1 MAAAVDT
8 RAISAFSSLPEAS
21 ITSLIDSP
29 TTELVVSFLQAIE
42 TRAKECEQTKSQKI
56 KLEVE
61 LETVVRTNESKTK
74 VLQNSRDKALAE
86 ASKLRVDLQTAE
98 NARSRLES
106 EIEQLRSATANES
119 TEINTLKSRIAS
131 LESANRDT
139 LALLESK
146 TTAYE
151 SLSQDLSAQHQ
162 KAVELR
168 KTITTLE
175 QSVQSANAA
184 LASARFKEQSL
195 QQEVEILKKNNEWLE
210 NERKIKA
217 EEHANFR
224 KEKNARISELSRLNE
239 QYISEVEALKRSE
252 SSLKHRLEEQMT
264 KFEETLEEMQKL
276 REEKISAEDA
286 FRVELESVNRLA
298 ELQAASAET
307 AKQRVQELSAAL
319 EEAREEAADEI
330 GTIRAEI
337 ETEHNDRVAAEQ
349 RVAELEKTI
358 EQLSSELEEARARP
372 ATPQRHTNGSG
383 VTTPLRAGTPSGI
396 FSPSSVSRPRA
407 QMTMTQLF
415 SEYKKLEGELA
426 AEKRVS
432 EQLRENLDAMVEE
445 LENNKPEIEE
455 LRTEHERLQ
464 SEVVEMSAIVD
475 KANAD
480 RESAIKELRNAQGQL
495 ESRSKEVEVLTQQL
509 RDMGSEIRFL
519 LIEQHVRE
527 QGDNLTREEFD
538 ELERQAKEGMEQDM
552 ANLSETQQLINQ
564 RLIVFKNIRELQ
576 EQNENQLKTIRNL
589 VSELESNEAKEKEQ
603 QNHALSQEL
612 EQARAQIA
620 SYQDELRTMVAQTK
634 SFVKERDM
642 FRNMLTRRG
651 HLPANVQPTD
661 FSRSLPIPAGG
672 AESAAGSVAD
682 GENDYAKLLKDL
694 QQHFDSYR
702 QEAATD
708 HSALKNQ
715 VDELS
720 RKNSQLQ
727 AEISR
732 TVGQL
737 TAANQRYEMLQANY
751 NSLKAENAEIQ
762 KRSWAAM
769 ENATKQELKT
779 QQVAE
784 ELVEARGLLDS
795 LRRDAANLKAEKDL
809 WKSVEKRLI
818 EDNESLRNERGRLDQ
833 LNASLQTMINE
844 REQTDAES
852 RRRLQ
857 SQTEALE
864 SELQSV
870 KRKLNE
876 EIEESKK
883 AALRR
888 EYEHEQSQK
897 RIDDLV
903 TSLSAA
909 KEELASAK
917 TARDH
922 LQARVD
928 ELAVELRS
936 AEERLEVLTKP
947 AEPSSETNGQ
957 EDTSLSKEQEL
968 AVEISELRR
977 DLELK
982 VAELERANEQVEV
995 YKNIS
1000 QSSEERLQELSET
1013 NDQYREE
1020 TESALAEKEAKIKEL
1035 EQRIEDIS
1043 SELTTTN
1050 NELSKLRD
1058 EQAEFTQKMEEQK
1071 ANFEAEI
1078 ERLKEEAEKN
1088 AEQAQFNLEASK
1100 IQAQIATEAQQNYE
1114 NELVKHAEAAKN
1126 VHTVREE
1133 ANQLRLELVDLRT
1146 QAATYK
1152 SDLEQKEA
1160 SWVEMK
1166 ERFEKEISDLKK
1178 RREEVV
1184 QQNNLLHSQLESV
1197 TQQITTLQR
1206 DRAALTG
1213 GDNEEVPEQS
1223 SAELDRLQEVITYL
1237 RREKD
1242 IVDVQY
1248 QLSLQEAKRL
1258 RQQLDFTQSQLD
1270 ETRLKLDQQRRAEA
1284 DSERN
1289 KLEHSKLMES
1299 LNELNLYRES
1309 SVTLRAEAK
1318 QAAQALAEKSQRVE
1332 ELEGQMQSLQARVAE
1347 LENLV
1352 ELREGELKLSQE
1364 DRDHWQ
1370 QRCQNILSKYDR
1382 VDPAELEALKEKIS
1396 SLETERDELKSELDK
1411 VKIERDEAQKA
1422 LQDQIN
1428 ATQSAVEAAKGDLKT
1443 RLENQFKEV
1452 LRKNRAALG
1461 ERKAELD
1468 AALAQQA
1475 DLQTELESLK
1485 EQLAAAQTQGHADG
1499 PATSTNQVNGEQQT
1513 STEEATATATTPN
1526 TDVSQ
1531 LETRIKELEN
1541 SLAEKE
1547 KELEA
1552 INASA
1557 EEKFKTRVTAMEK
1570 ILNARLAEVKHQAA
1584 EAKKAALDELTER
1597 LTARHQEELEAL
1609 RAGSIPVA
1617 AELQEPAEEGAKTSS
1632 TLDPAQIPDEVL
1644 LALPEAKARL
1654 LVAKHEVLRRILQT
1668 NIKKQVEK
1676 EKEALRKE
1684 LTEQLG
1690 AGGTGDGATAAKVQE
1705 LEQKFTAEKE
1715 EIIQQKVAEFNAERE
1730 SIIKQYEEKLA
1741 REKQDLVIK
1750 HKEELNNQ
1758 KLEFDKEAQRKIDE
1772 QIKNAEQMWE
1782 KRGAVKFNMAQSRA
1796 ALATAKLEVVKKA
1809 AEETPE
1815 KPVGEVWSIAKDA
1828 KPPAAPKPAPTAAAA
1843 TAPPAAPA
1851 QSPAKAEPKQDKKPD
1866 TEGKANGNVQPHAQP
1881 AATAT
1886 EKPAQTQPPAAT
1898 PTSQPAQPAQM
1909 NTSHAAPKP
1918 ADAQS
1923 SQAAPKPTTQ
1933 ATNEPAKPQQPS
1945 TGAALMHQLQS
1956 GIPRGGSI
1964 RGNRGSGIP
1973 RGRGAPRG
1981 RGGATH
1987 ANAGMH
1993 QQGRGGNQS
2002 PGRGALNPQAAQ
2014 FTPGG
2019 GNKRARDDGEGAD
2032 GGGQGKRIRGEG
2044 GAA

>member
-1 MAAAVDT
+1 MAAEVDT
-8 RAISAFSSLPEAS
+8 RALSAFSSLPEPS

-29 TTELVVSFLQAIE
+29 TSELVISFLRSIE
-42 TRAKECEQTKSQKI
+42 TRAKECEQNKSQKI

-61 LETVVRTNESKTK
+61 LETVVRTSESKTK
-74 VLQNSRDKALAE
+74 VLQTSRDKALAE
-86 ASKLRVDLQTAE
+86 ASKLRVELQTAE
-98 NARSRLES
+98 NARSRLDS
-106 EIEQLRSATANES
+106 EVEQLRSATANENV
-119 TEINTLKSRIAS
+119 EITSLKSRISS
-131 LESANRDT
+131 LEAANRDT
-139 LALLESK
+139 LVLLESK
-146 TTAYE
+146 TSAYE

-168 KTITTLE
+168 KQITTLE

-184 LASARFKEQSL
+184 VASAKFKEQSL
-195 QQEVEILKKNNEWLE
+195 QQEVEMLKKNNEWLE
-210 NERKIKA
+210 NERKIKTD
-217 EEHANFR
+217 EHAHFR
-224 KEKNARISELSRLNE
+224 KEKNARIAELSRSNE
-239 QYISEVEALKRSE
+239 QYISEVEALRRSE

-264 KFEETLEEMQKL
+264 KFEETLEEMQKV

-286 FRVELESVNRLA
+286 FRVELQSVNRLA

-319 EEAREEAADEI
+319 EEAREEAAEEI

-349 RVAELEKTI
+349 RVSELEKSL
-358 EQLSSELEEARARP
+358 EQLSSELDEARARP
-372 ATPQRHTNGSG
+372 STPQRPTNGSG
-383 VTTPLRAGTPSGI
+383 ITTPLRPGTPSGI
-396 FSPSSVSRPRA
+396 FSPASISRPRT
-407 QMTMTQLF
+407 QMTITQLF
-415 SEYKKLEGELA
+415 SEYKKLEAELA
-426 AEKRVS
+426 NEKRVS

-455 LRTEHERLQ
+455 LRTDHERLQ

-480 RESAIKELRNAQGQL
+480 RNSAIKELRTCQGQL
-495 ESRSKEVEVLTQQL
+495 ESKSKEAQVLTQQL

-527 QGDNLTREEFD
+527 QGGNMTKEEFD
-538 ELERQAKEGMEQDM
+538 ELETQAKEAMSQDM

-564 RLIVFKNIRELQ
+564 RLIVFKNIHELQ
-576 EQNENQLKTIRNL
+576 QQNENQLKTIRNL
-589 VSELESNEAKEKEQ
+589 VGELESNEAKEKEQ

-612 EQARAQIA
+612 EQARSQIA
-620 SYQDELRTMVAQTK
+620 SYQDELRTMVAQTQ

-651 HLPANVQPTD
+651 HLPGQVQPTD

-672 AESAAGSVAD
+672 GESPAGSVTG
-682 GENDYAKLLKDL
+682 GESDYAKLLKEL

-702 QEAATD
+702 REASTD
-708 HSALKNQ
+708 HTALKNQ

-727 AEISR
+727 TEMSR
-732 TVGQL
+732 TLGQL

-751 NSLKAENAEIQ
+751 NSLKAENGEIQ
-762 KRSWAAM
+762 KRSWTVL

-795 LRRDAANLKAEKDL
+795 LRRDSANLKAEKDL
-809 WKSVEKRLI
+809 WKSVERRLVD
-818 EDNESLRNERGRLDQ
+818 DNESLRNERSRLDQ
-833 LNASLQTMINE
+833 LNATLQTMINE

-857 SQTEALE
+857 SHTEALE

-870 KRKLNE
+870 KRKLNDETE
-876 EIEESKK
+876 ENKK

-888 EYEHEQSQK
+888 EYEHAQAQK

-903 TSLSAA
+903 TSLGAT

-947 AEPSSETNGQ
+947 PEPTNETTDQ
-957 EDTSLSKEQEL
+957 EETSLTKEQEL
-968 AVEISELRR
+968 AVEVSELKR

-982 VAELERANEQVEV
+982 VSELERANEQVEV

-1020 TESALAEKEAKIKEL
+1020 TEAALAEKDAKIKEL
-1035 EQRIEDIS
+1035 EQRIEEIS
-1043 SELTTTN
+1043 SELNTTN
-1050 NELSKLRD
+1050 TELSQLRD
-1058 EQAEFTQKMEEQK
+1058 EQAEFTRKMDEQK
-1071 ANFEAEI
+1071 SSFESEI
-1078 ERLKEEAEKN
+1078 EHIKEEVEKN

-1114 NELVKHAEAAKN
+1114 NELVRHAEAAKN
-1126 VHTVREE
+1126 LHTVREE
-1133 ANQLRLELVDLRT
+1133 ANQLRLEMVDLRT

-1152 SDLEQKEA
+1152 SDLEQKAA
-1160 SWVEMK
+1160 SWEELK
-1166 ERFEKEISDLKK
+1166 ERYEREISDLKK

-1184 QQNNLLHSQLESV
+1184 QQNNLLHGQLESV
-1197 TQQITTLQR
+1197 TQQITALQR
-1206 DRAALTG
+1206 DRAAIAD
-1213 GDNEEVPEQS
+1213 GDNAEVAEQP

-1284 DSERN
+1284 DADRS
-1289 KLEHSKLMES
+1289 KLEHTKLMES

-1318 QAAQALAEKSQRVE
+1318 QATQALAEKSKRVE
-1332 ELEGQMQSLQARVAE
+1332 ELEGQIQSMQARVSE

-1370 QRCQNILSKYDR
+1370 QRTQNILSKYDR
-1382 VDPAELEALKEKIS
+1382 VDPAELEALKAKVT
-1396 SLETERDELKSELDK
+1396 SLETERDELKTELDK
-1411 VKIERDEAQKA
+1411 VKEERIEAQRA
-1422 LQDQIN
+1422 LQDQVN
-1428 ATQSAVEAAKGDLKT
+1428 ATQSAVELAKGDLKT

-1452 LRKNRAALG
+1452 LRKNRAVLG

-1468 AALAQQA
+1468 AALAEKA
-1475 DLQTELESLK
+1475 DLQTELDSLK
-1485 EQLAAAQTQGHADG
+1485 EQLAVVQAQSP
-1499 PATSTNQVNGEQQT
+1499 PATTPQVNGENGEIGENET
-1513 STEEATATATTPN
+1513 PAEEPTNAATTTTTTTTTN
-1526 TDVSQ
+1526 ENVSE
-1531 LETRIKELEN
+1531 LETKIKELEG

-1547 KELEA
+1547 KELEELK
-1552 INASA
+1552 STQ
-1557 EEKFKTRVTAMEK
+1557 EEKFKHRVTSMEK
-1570 ILNARLAEVKHQAA
+1570 ILNNRLAEVKHQAQ
-1584 EAKKAALDELTER
+1584 EAKKAALEELTER
-1597 LTARHQEELEAL
+1597 LNAQHEQELEAL

-1617 AELQEPAEEGAKTSS
+1617 TELQKPSEEGTETSI
-1632 TLDPAQIPDEVL
+1632 TVDPGQISDEVL
-1644 LALPEAKARL
+1644 LALPEEKAKL
-1654 LVAKHEVLRRILQT
+1654 LVAKHEVLRRILQN
-1668 NIKKQVEK
+1668 NIRKQVEK
-1676 EKEALRKE
+1676 DREALRKE

-1690 AGGTGDGATAAKVQE
+1690 SGVDGADTAKIQE
-1705 LEQKFTAEKE
+1705 LEQKFDAEKQAIIQAKESEFVAEKE
-1715 EIIQQKVAEFNAERE
+1715 TLLQ
-1730 SIIKQYEEKLA
+1730 QYEDRLA
-1741 REKQDLVIK
+1741 REKQDLIIK
-1750 HKEELNNQ
+1750 HQEELDTQ
-1758 KLEFDKEAQRKIDE
+1758 KLQFDQEAQKKIEE
-1772 QIKNAEQMWE
+1772 QLKNAEQMWE
-1782 KRGAVKFNMAQSRA
+1782 KRGNVKFNMAQSRA
-1796 ALATAKLEVVKKA
+1796 LLATAKLDVVKKA

-1815 KPVGEVWSIAKDA
+1815 KPVGQVWDIAKDT
-1828 KPPAAPKPAPTAAAA
+1828 KPPAAPKPAPT
-1843 TAPPAAPA
+1843 PAAPA
-1851 QSPAKAEPKQDKKPD
+1851 AAQTPAKQDTKPD
-1866 TEGKANGNVQPHAQP
+1866 AKLGNDNKANGNVQPPPPPQSQG
-1881 AATAT
+1881 T
-1886 EKPAQTQPPAAT
+1886 EKPAQAQPPT
-1898 PTSQPAQPAQM
+1898 VQTGSKPAEAQD
-1909 NTSHAAPKP
+1909 TEKTGPKP
-1918 ADAQS
+1918 AHQS
-1923 SQAAPKPTTQ
+1923 TGD
-1933 ATNEPAKPQQPS
+1933 PANHSAGHPANHPANPQQK
-1945 TGAALMHQLQS
+1945 TGAALMRQLES
-1956 GIPRGGSI
+1956 GIPRGGAI

-1981 RGGATH
+1981 GRGGAGHGNT
-1987 ANAGMH
+1987 NIP
-1993 QQGRGGNQS
+1993 QQGRGGGLGS

-2044 GAA
+2044 GSA